1 MEKRE
6 VIVNEEKL
14 REYKEIMKVV
24 KETVGKEDLARVC
37 LGNSTLRELAGYT
50 QDGNIQYNPYIKD
63 FLDKLSYDEH
73 NKKVEEAKSTND
85 TETLQKLSNEVMGMA
100 GYIKTESGANSVN
113 KYAKSF
119 VDRTLIGRELKKLYK
134 AVKQENQEGIDEVYR
149 RIYQMT
155 SYSSNPPYGVVNEC
169 AQGFV
174 DSHIEE
180 YRKKGIHIP
189 TVSYDAHAL

>member
-113 KYAKSF
+113 KYAKSLSEP
-119 VDRTLIGRELKKLYK
+119 TI
-134 AVKQENQEGIDEVYR
+134 
-149 RIYQMT
+149 T
-155 SYSSNPPYGVVNEC
+155 S
-169 AQGFV
+169 
-174 DSHIEE
+174 
-180 YRKKGIHIP
+180 
-189 TVSYDAHAL
+189 

>member
-134 AVKQENQEGIDEVYR
+134 AVKQENQ
-149 RIYQMT
+149 
-155 SYSSNPPYGVVNEC
+155 
-169 AQGFV
+169 
-174 DSHIEE
+174 
-180 YRKKGIHIP
+180 
-189 TVSYDAHAL
+189 